1 MRFKMKMK
9 TIIRN
14 QNLAIAFIFT
24 LALALISVASVT
36 AQAQQRSGMGKNM
49 DRGMGMGIGTGAFDR
64 VFFSPQIIMR
74 NQQEIN
80 LTDAQRE
87 TIQKLTAELHSKHSA
102 MRWDL
107 QNELQT
113 LKDMIDSNKEV
124 DITEANAQLEKVL
137 VMENDMK
144 RSAFEVMMKIKN
156 ELSEEQIDKL
166 SELRGQRRENM
177 RGPGK
182 RSGEQRR

>member
-49 DRGMGMGIGTGAFDR
+49 ERGMGMGIGAGAFDR
-64 VFFSPQIIMR
+64 VFFSPQLIMR

-87 TIQKLTAELHSKHSA
+87 TIQKLTAELHSNHST

-113 LKDMIDSNKEV
+113 LKDMIDSNEV

-137 VMENDMK
+137 AMENDMK